1 MATEEE
7 LNDCLAAAHTGG
19 GAKLISEQTLLE
31 LYYFAAARG
40 LMLVGVEPY
49 EIRGERE
56 IAYAH
61 LTFTPSEIYESYA
74 DLSWADCIVAVKRD
88 IDEMLKETHRNGGV
102 FRFTAWVSAE
112 QDRM

>member
-7 LNDCLAAAHTGG
+7 LNDYLAAACSGR
-19 GAKLISEQTLLE
+19 GARLISEQTLLE

-40 LMLVGVEPY
+40 LMLDGVEPF

-56 IAYAH
+56 VPHVH

-74 DLSWADCIVAVKRD
+74 DLSWTNRIVAVKRD
-88 IDEMLKETHRNGGV
+88 IDEMLKETHRTGGE
-102 FRFTAWVSAE
+102 FRFDAWVSAE
-112 QDRM
+112 EDWI